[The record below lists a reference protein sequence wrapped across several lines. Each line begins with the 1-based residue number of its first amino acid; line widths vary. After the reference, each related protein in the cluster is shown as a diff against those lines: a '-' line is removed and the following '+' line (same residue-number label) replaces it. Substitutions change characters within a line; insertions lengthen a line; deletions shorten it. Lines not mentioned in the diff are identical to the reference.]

1 MKVTTLLNQRHQDIL
16 RATVEHY
23 IATAEPVGSKTL
35 VTDFDFSVSSA
46 TIRNTLGKLEKA
58 GFLYQPHTSAGRIPS
73 DFGYRIYVDNLM
85 IPDQKSAKQI
95 KQNLS
100 QKLKQKTYNF
110 ETALQRATQI
120 LANLSGYIALITL
133 PQTSPNQLR
142 HLQFIPVSS
151 KQVMLLVVTD
161 SYQTQSILVDLPAT
175 LVRDNEEAQEWLE
188 EELNILSNFLNSEL
202 KGKSL
207 LELSNLDWQQIDQN
221 FVSYAE
227 FLKGLLKQ
235 LQTYLKTSISTQIMI
250 HGVSE
255 VLRQPEFSQLQQV
268 QMLLHLLEEEQDK
281 LLPLILDIPESELSN
296 RRVTVK
302 IGTEN
307 PLESM
312 RPCSLI
318 SATYSQ
324 GDVPVGSVGLI
335 GPTRMLYENTIPLV
349 ESTAD
354 YLSEALAAIN

>member
-1 MKVTTLLNQRHQDIL
+1 MTFTTLLNQRHQEIL
-16 RATVEHY
+16 RATVQHY

-35 VTDFDFSVSSA
+35 VKEYDFSVSSA
-46 TIRNTLGKLEKA
+46 TIRNTLGRLEKA

-85 IPDQKSAKQI
+85 RPNQRNAKKI
-95 KQNLS
+95 KQDLS
-100 QKLKQKTYNF
+100 KQFEQKTYNF

-120 LANLSGYIALITL
+120 LANLSGYIALVTL

-142 HLQFIPVSS
+142 HLQLIQVSS
-151 KQVMLLVVTD
+151 KQAMLLVVTD
-161 SYQTQSILVDLPAT
+161 NYQTQSILVDIPLT
-175 LVRDNEEAQEWLE
+175 LVKDNEEDQDFLD
-188 EELNILSNFLNSEL
+188 EELHIISNFLNSQL

-207 LELSNLDWQQIDQN
+207 LEFSHLDWQTIDQEFIN
-221 FVSYAE
+221 YAD
-227 FLKGLLKQ
+227 FLKGLLKKV
-235 LQTYLKTSISTQIMI
+235 QTSVKSSISTQIMI

-255 VLRQPEFSQLQQV
+255 MLRQPEFSQLEQV

-281 LLPLILDIPESELSN
+281 LLPLILDIPESEISN
-296 RRVTVK
+296 RRVTLR
-302 IGTEN
+302 IGAEN

-312 RPCSLI
+312 RPCSLV

-324 GDVPVGSVGLI
+324 GSIPVGSVGII

-354 YLSEALAAIN
+354 YLSETLG